1 MNDSGQTFEN
11 LKKDLSAYLELKLS
25 LLKLN
30 TYERTSKVISILSYG
45 LIVLFLAFF
54 AILFV
59 FIALGFFLGNLLD
72 SNAAGFGC
80 VSLLSLLILGI
91 LLRNKERIKLCILN
105 AVIAAL
111 IENDEKQNKEN
122 DESSPTDPDRE
133 TAC

>member
-1 MNDSGQTFEN
+1 MNDSGQIFEN

-72 SNAAGFGC
+72 SNTAGFGC
-80 VSLLSLLILGI
+80 VSLLYLLILGI

>member
-59 FIALGFFLGNLLD
+59 FIALGFFLRNLLD

-80 VSLLSLLILGI
+80 VSLLYLLILGI

>member
-1 MNDSGQTFEN
+1 MDNSELTFEN
-11 LKKDLSAYLELKLS
+11 LKKDISTYIELKLS

-45 LIVLFLAFF
+45 LVLLFLTFF

-59 FIALGFFLGNLLD
+59 FIALGFFLGDIMN
-72 SNAAGFGC
+72 SQAAGFSS
-80 VSLLSLLILGI
+80 VSFLYLLIIGI
-91 LLRNKERIKLCILN
+91 LIRNKRRIQLTIMN

-111 IENDEKQNKEN
+111 IENEEKHNEEN
-122 DESSPTDPDRE
+122 DETTPTDSVRE

>member
-59 FIALGFFLGNLLD
+59 FIALGSFLGNLLD

-80 VSLLSLLILGI
+80 VSLLYLLILGI

>member
-72 SNAAGFGC
+72 SNAAGLGC
-80 VSLLSLLILGI
+80 VSLLYLLILGI